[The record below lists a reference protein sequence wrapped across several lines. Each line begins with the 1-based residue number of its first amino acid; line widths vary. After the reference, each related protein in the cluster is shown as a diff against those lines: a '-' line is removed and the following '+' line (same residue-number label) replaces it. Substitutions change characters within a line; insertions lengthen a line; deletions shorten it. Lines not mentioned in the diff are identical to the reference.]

1 MLLAREEQ
9 GQCHSQLHFCPFCPR
24 NKSMWQSVWKTI
36 NCNSTSFFTIYI
48 YSWLGAD
55 QSVISPKLKR
65 LREASEPYSWAHLAK
80 GTNKQPG
87 MVDVGRMPGTN
98 WYIFLEMFSW
108 LLPMLR
114 LCPGVGRG
122 GVLTLLLTWG
132 VTLARIGV
140 AGIMTLDALSGSSL
154 MLS

>member
-1 MLLAREEQ
+1 M
-9 GQCHSQLHFCPFCPR
+9 
-24 NKSMWQSVWKTI
+24 
-36 NCNSTSFFTIYI
+36 
-48 YSWLGAD
+48 
-55 QSVISPKLKR
+55 ISPKLKR

-98 WYIFLEMFSW
+98 WYIFLEMFLFR
-108 LLPMLR
+108 LLPMLHM
-114 LCPGVGRG
+114 CPGVGRG

-140 AGIMTLDALSGSSL
+140 AGIMTLDALSGGSL